1 MPELP
6 EVETVRRQL
15 EPELVGKRIE
25 SATVLDERLTRPEP
39 PAALERAVAGRE
51 VTAVARRGKY
61 LLLGLE
67 GGRTLALHLRM
78 TGNLLLRD
86 PQGMTAD
93 LMKSEPAS
101 RGPRSAE
108 PRAPSPEPSYVRA
121 RFELDDGR
129 VLLFTDVR
137 RFGQAV
143 VLDAGDQL
151 DDFFASRL
159 GIEPLSGELTPE
171 RLLEVAAGRKAPLKS
186 FLLSQSRIAGI
197 GNIYADEALWRARL
211 HPLSPAGSMKMEHA
225 ERLVQGIVG
234 ALQAGLD
241 HGGASIDD
249 YLDARGERG
258 SMQDEFLV
266 HSREGEPCLRPQE
279 EHRPSPPPVIQRIVV
294 AGRSTYFCP
303 NCQERLRRRPRRK
316 ARRRAPRTAEAR

>member
-15 EPELVGKRIE
+15 EPELVGRRIE
-25 SATVLDERLTRPEP
+25 SASVLDERLTRPEP

-86 PQGMTAD
+86 PRDGMTAD

-101 RGPRSAE
+101 RRSF
-108 PRAPSPEPSYVRA
+108 SPEPSHVRA

-171 RLLEVAAGRKAPLKS
+171 RLLELAAGRKAPLKS

-225 ERLVQGIVG
+225 ERLVQGIIG

-258 SMQDEFLV
+258 SMQEEFLV
-266 HSREGEPCLRPQE
+266 HSREGEPCLRPPE

-294 AGRSTYFCP
+294 TGRSTYFCP

-316 ARRRAPRTAEAR
+316 ARRRTPRKAEAR

>member
-1 MPELP
+1 M
-6 EVETVRRQL
+6 
-15 EPELVGKRIE
+15 
-25 SATVLDERLTRPEP
+25 
-39 PAALERAVAGRE
+39 AGRE

-78 TGNLLLRD
+78 TGNLSCAD
-86 PQGMTAD
+86 PES
-93 LMKSEPAS
+93 K
-101 RGPRSAE
+101 
-108 PRAPSPEPSYVRA
+108 PEPSHVRA

-143 VLDAGDQL
+143 VLDAGDQF

-159 GIEPLSGELTPE
+159 GVEPLSDELTPE
-171 RLLEVAAGRKAPLKS
+171 RLLELAAGRTAPLKS

-211 HPLSPAGSMKMEHA
+211 HPLSPAGSMKIEHA
-225 ERLVQGIVG
+225 ERLVEGIVG
-234 ALQAGLD
+234 ALEAGLD

-249 YLDARGERG
+249 YLDALGERG

-266 HSREGEPCLRPQE
+266 HTREGEPCLRGPE

-294 AGRSTYFCP
+294 SGRSTYFCP

-316 ARRRAPRTAEAR
+316 ARRRVPRGAEAR